1 MTLAPPTVAE
11 IELPDVPGGS
21 RNLHGVLAL
30 PAGDGPWPAVVM
42 VHEAFGLTPVMRKQA
57 IRMAQAGFLV
67 LMPDLF
73 ADGGTRK
80 CLIPTFRAISAGQGR
95 IFVDVEN
102 ARQALLGRDDC
113 NGRVGVLGFCMGGG
127 FALMAASGH
136 GFDAA
141 SANYGRLPKDLDRA
155 LEHSCPVVGSYGGKD
170 NTMPKDSA
178 AKLQLALTKAKV
190 PHDIHV
196 YPDARHAFLNEEA
209 DGTLPAPLS
218 GLMNMVMGIG
228 PNPEAAKEAWVRID
242 GFFKQHL
249 TV

>member
-1 MTLAPPTVAE
+1 MTATAPVVSE
-11 IELPDVPGGS
+11 IELPDVEGGS
-21 RNLHGVLAL
+21 KDLHGVLAR

-102 ARQALLGRDDC
+102 ARKTLLARDDC
-113 NGRVGVLGFCMGGG
+113 NGRIGVLGFCMGGG

-136 GFDAA
+136 GFDAS
-141 SANYGRLPKDLDRA
+141 SANYGRLPSDLDSA
-155 LEHSCPVVGSYGGKD
+155 FEHSCPVIGSYGGKD
-170 NTMPKDSA
+170 RTMPKDSA
-178 AKLQLALTKAKV
+178 TKLEIALTRKDV
-190 PHDIHV
+190 PHDVHV
-196 YPDARHAFLNEEA
+196 YPEAGHAFLNPEA
-209 DGTLPAPLS
+209 DSTLPAPIS
-218 GLMNMVMGIG
+218 GLMNVVMGIG
-228 PNPEAAKEAWVRID
+228 PNPESAKVAWKRID
-242 GFFKQHL
+242 AFFMEHL
-249 TV
+249 SV